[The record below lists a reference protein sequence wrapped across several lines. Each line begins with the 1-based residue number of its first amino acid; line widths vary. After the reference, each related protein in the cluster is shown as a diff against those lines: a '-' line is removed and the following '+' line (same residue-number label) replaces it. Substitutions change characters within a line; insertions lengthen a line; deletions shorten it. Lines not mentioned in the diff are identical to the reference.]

1 MKKKIIGIIPARGG
15 SKGIPKKNIINIF
28 GKPLIYYSIKEA
40 KKSKLITDLIVSTD
54 SEEIAKISRKLGAD
68 VPFLRPKKLATDK
81 MQTLPVIRHSIKFME
96 ELKKIKYDYMV
107 LLQPTCPLRNSK
119 DIDSALKKLIRSNF
133 NSITSIVD
141 VGANHPYRMKFIKN
155 NRLYNFVDQ
164 GFENMKPRQELKKVY
179 IRNGSIYA
187 SNRETVMRNNCLIS
201 KKNMPYIM
209 PHERSINIDSLDD
222 LIIAKHY
229 LKKIN

>member
-68 VPFLRPKKLATDK
+68 VPFLRPKKLATDR

-96 ELKKIKYDYMV
+96 EL
-107 LLQPTCPLRNSK
+107 
-119 DIDSALKKLIRSNF
+119 
-133 NSITSIVD
+133 
-141 VGANHPYRMKFIKN
+141 
-155 NRLYNFVDQ
+155 
-164 GFENMKPRQELKKVY
+164 NM
-179 IRNGSIYA
+179 
-187 SNRETVMRNNCLIS
+187 
-201 KKNMPYIM
+201 
-209 PHERSINIDSLDD
+209 
-222 LIIAKHY
+222 IIWCCYSQHVH
-229 LKKIN
+229 